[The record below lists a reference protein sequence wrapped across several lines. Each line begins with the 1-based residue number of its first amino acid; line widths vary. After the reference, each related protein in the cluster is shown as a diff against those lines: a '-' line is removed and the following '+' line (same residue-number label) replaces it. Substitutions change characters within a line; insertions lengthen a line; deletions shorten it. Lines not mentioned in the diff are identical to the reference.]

1 MQKSIDLKSI
11 ALVTDDEPIS
21 LTAYDPD
28 NCKGYY
34 VKSDLKS
41 LKAILNFNSHA
52 DHPRAN
58 FTSIQTLFFIHQMT
72 DEQVDSLLTETYFLM
87 PSKIKEQVAFKT
99 IE

>member
-1 MQKSIDLKSI
+1 MQKSIDLKSV

-87 PSKIKEQVAFKT
+87 PSKIKEQVTFKT
-99 IE
+99 SE